1 MCAKSKNVGLRLG
14 LRLGMRLE
22 SWVYDWVCDWEPL
35 ELSPLPESPR
45 DLSPSAPL
53 LPLSERTPLLEFCN
67 VPGAGAL
74 LDVCKNSWSGRPSSF
89 FPNSRSGRP
98 SPILLSSRC
107 GRPSSIFAKFP
118 ERTPLLA
125 FANSQS
131 GRPSHPNVYNT
142 RTGIPVSAKKTPARI
157 PQSAKF
163 NYPRAPQLQCW
174 TSDATHGRAE
184 AGVFFAAPQRPPAAT
199 TTLNLGVR
207 GSLRQCA

>member
-1 MCAKSKNVGLRLG
+1 MGLRLG
-14 LRLGMRLE
+14 LRLGA
-22 SWVYDWVCDWEPL
+22 SGSP
-35 ELSPLPESPR
+35 PLPVSPR

-107 GRPSSIFAKFP
+107 GRPSSH
-118 ERTPLLA
+118 

-163 NYPRAPQLQCW
+163 NYPRAPNFNVGHRTRRMAVQR
-174 TSDATHGRAE
+174 RA
-184 AGVFFAAPQRPPAAT
+184 FFSQRPNGPPQP
-199 TTLNLGVR
+199 
-207 GSLRQCA
+207 RQH

>member
-1 MCAKSKNVGLRLG
+1 MRLG
-14 LRLGMRLE
+14 LRLGA
-22 SWVYDWVCDWEPL
+22 SGSP
-35 ELSPLPESPR
+35 PLPVSPR

-107 GRPSSIFAKFP
+107 GRPSLSFAQFP

-125 FANSQS
+125 FCKLPERTPLPSQCLQRANRHS
-131 GRPSHPNVYNT
+131 GVCEKNLRAY
-142 RTGIPVSAKKTPARI
+142 SAERKVQLP
-157 PQSAKF
+157 
-163 NYPRAPQLQCW
+163 PRPQLQCW